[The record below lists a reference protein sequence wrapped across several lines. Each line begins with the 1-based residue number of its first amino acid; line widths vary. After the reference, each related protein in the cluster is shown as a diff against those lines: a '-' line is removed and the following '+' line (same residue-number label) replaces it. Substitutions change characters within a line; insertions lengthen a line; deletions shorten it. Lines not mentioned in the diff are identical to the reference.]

1 MASKKDALLSIY
13 QCLNGPVTAGKV
25 YVKYNRS
32 QIDAVFDVLKQLM
45 QLEGFEFKKEDKENK

>member
-1 MASKKDALLSIY
+1 MATKGEALLKLY
-13 QCLNGPVTAGKV
+13 QCLNGPVTAGRV

-45 QLEGFEFKKEDKENK
+45 QQEGFEFKVEKDTK

>member
-1 MASKKDALLSIY
+1 MATKQEALLAIY

-32 QIDAVFDVLKQLM
+32 QIDAVFETLKQLM
-45 QLEGFEFKKEDKENK
+45 NLEGFQFKSEGE